1 MTGLAPGRY
10 VRLTVQDQGH
20 GILPEQLD
28 RIFDPYF
35 TTKEMGSGLGLAI
48 TYSIVHAHGGA
59 INVDSQPGEG
69 ARFTIHLPASTR
81 TVVPEAVEPA
91 AVVRRPGGRVL
102 LMDDD
107 EMVSEVAQEML
118 QSLGYITEAAPAGE
132 VAIERFRA
140 AEERG
145 EPFDVVILD
154 LTVAGGM
161 GGAECVGHI
170 RNIRANV
177 TVYVTSGYTDDSV
190 LARFRD
196 YGFNGVLPKPFGVAD
211 LRRVLNSEQP
221 ARG

>member
-1 MTGLAPGRY
+1 
-10 VRLTVQDQGH
+10 V
-20 GILPEQLD
+20 
-28 RIFDPYF
+28 
-35 TTKEMGSGLGLAI
+35 
-48 TYSIVHAHGGA
+48 VHE
-59 INVDSQPGEG
+59 V
-69 ARFTIHLPASTR
+69 
-81 TVVPEAVEPA
+81 VEPA
-91 AVVRRPGGRVL
+91 AVVRRQGGRVL

-107 EMVSEVAQEML
+107 DMVSEVAVEML
-118 QSLGYITEAAPAGE
+118 QSLGYTTEAAPSGE
-132 VAIERFRA
+132 VAIELFRG
-140 AEERG
+140 AEKRG

-170 RNIRANV
+170 RDIRSDV